1 MVRNSEKLI
10 LTKTTLTASSVVR
23 APQQIQAI
31 NASDESA
38 KLVGFAPGTAS
49 MPDGEYKLGSHTVSK
64 CLDGVRLDRSLHLTD
79 VMVEGE
85 TIDFKN
91 A

>member
-1 MVRNSEKLI
+1 MVRNSEKLMF
-10 LTKTTLTASSVVR
+10 TKKTLTASSVVR
-23 APQQIQAI
+23 APQHIQAI
-31 NASDESA
+31 NASNESA
-38 KLVGFAPGTAS
+38 KLVGVAPGTAG
-49 MPDGEYKLGSHTVSK
+49 MPDGQYKLGSHTVTK
-64 CLDGVRLDRSLHLTD
+64 CLGGVRLDRSLHLTD